1 LLPTTSQLPSSA
13 NFRAKPRMSC
23 TASAARRSPAT
34 ASPLFQASSAK
45 RTFSIVLASG
55 EGVRAAVAWIVS
67 PGRFI
72 GRACP
77 YVAMDPALDNEHD
90 PMDQDS
96 RTSFPD
102 KGSWEPSQ
110 QQTKVPPLGTAAAHH
125 LAGPFP
131 DFLRVDADA
140 NVYAAMY
147 EQGRVLA
154 FSSARPSAA
163 TAQARS
169 AN

>member
-1 LLPTTSQLPSSA
+1 
-13 NFRAKPRMSC
+13 
-23 TASAARRSPAT
+23 
-34 ASPLFQASSAK
+34 
-45 RTFSIVLASG
+45 
-55 EGVRAAVAWIVS
+55 
-67 PGRFI
+67 
-72 GRACP
+72 
-77 YVAMDPALDNEHD
+77 MDPALDNEHD

-110 QQTKVPPLGTAAAHH
+110 QQTIVPPLGTAAAHH
-125 LAGPFP
+125 LTGPFP